1 MATLMGH
8 QRLNT
13 TVIYTQ
19 PGARDLEQAVA
30 RLEHDNDLPPTTR
43 RKGGEGWMINETNY
57 QIEMCTDGKH
67 RAIVTF
73 EDPGGSKAAK
83 PRLLRADSEDIAV
96 LMPTPPT
103 SSKRR
108 GDRAHTEADH
118 EAFRAS
124 AGGWKDVDT
133 DKLIADI
140 YESRSRS
147 SRPPL
152 DL

>member
-1 MATLMGH
+1 VDLGTVATLMGH

-73 EDPGGSKAAK
+73 EDPGGSKAA
-83 PRLLRADSEDIAV
+83 IAAP
-96 LMPTPPT
+96 L
-103 SSKRR
+103 SRWW
-108 GDRAHTEADH
+108 DN
-118 EAFRAS
+118 RAS
-124 AGGWKDVDT
+124 RQSRWLENFDP
-133 DKLIADI
+133 LISATHQSFSALPRKCAPPA
-140 YESRSRS
+140 SRGCCGQTVKI
-147 SRPPL
+147 L
-152 DL
+152 LC